1 MQIIWERKFPDI
13 SISHITKQIAS
24 AWEMANKNNFL
35 AGFKYIRFKVANEV
49 FRLLTL
55 QTEELQQ

>member
-13 SISHITKQIAS
+13 SISRITKQIAS

-49 FRLLTL
+49 FKLLTL